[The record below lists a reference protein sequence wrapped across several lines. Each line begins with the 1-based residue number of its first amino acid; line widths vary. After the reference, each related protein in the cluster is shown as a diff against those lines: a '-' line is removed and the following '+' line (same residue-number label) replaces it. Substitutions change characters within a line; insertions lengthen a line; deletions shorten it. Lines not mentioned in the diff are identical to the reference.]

1 MREATAVEVR
11 ELRAGDHEGWLAV
24 WTGYLEHYRKQL
36 SPELTAALWDRLTG
50 PTPHPQ
56 LLGLGAFSSPEGRLL
71 GLAHCVLGPSTWD
84 TADDCYLEDLAVA
97 EDVRGSGVGRALIA
111 ELVRRGDVSGWRR
124 VFWVTEE
131 SNARA
136 RRLYDSVGSL
146 TDYVQYE
153 VLLGP

>member
-1 MREATAVEVR
+1 MRD
-11 ELRAGDHEGWLAV
+11 LRADDRDGWGEV
-24 WTGYLEHYRKQL
+24 WAGYLAYYQKDL
-36 SPELTAALWDRLTG
+36 PPEGTSALWDRLTG
-50 PTPHPQ
+50 PAPHPQ
-56 LLGLGAFSSPEGRLL
+56 MFGLGAFAPDGRLL
-71 GLAHCVLGPSTWD
+71 GLAHCIVGPSTWD

-97 EDVRGSGVGRALIA
+97 EDARGRGVGRALIG
-111 ELVRRGDVSGWRR
+111 ELVRRAGERGWRR

-153 VLLGP
+153 VRLEP